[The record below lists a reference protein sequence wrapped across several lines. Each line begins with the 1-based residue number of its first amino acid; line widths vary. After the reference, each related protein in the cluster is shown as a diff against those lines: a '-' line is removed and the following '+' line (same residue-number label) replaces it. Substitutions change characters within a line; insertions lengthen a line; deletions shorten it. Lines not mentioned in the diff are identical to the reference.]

1 MNFLKKILAESGKLF
16 EKGKPLSFA
25 YPLWE
30 ATDTILFSTNSQ
42 NKSGPHIRD
51 NMDIKRTMFFVVIAL
66 IPCYLFGAYN
76 IGYLYSKAMGI
87 SSSILS
93 DFILGMTYV
102 LPILIVTFI
111 AGAICEI
118 TFAVIRKHE
127 INEGFLVSCA
137 LIPLTMPPDIPL
149 WHLFIPTCF
158 GIIIGKEIFG
168 GVGTNVFNPALTARA
183 FMYFAFP
190 TKISGDKVWAIG
202 PDGYTG
208 ATALSIPANPT
219 IDMIAE
225 LAKNEQAINA
235 TNLFSLN
242 SMSFDFSTS
251 NLFWGLIPGS
261 IGETNKL
268 LILLGAIFLI
278 YCGIASWRIMVASVL
293 GLIFT
298 AGLFNLLA
306 DYSTNAML
314 TITPLQ
320 HILIGSFLFG
330 TVFMA
335 SEPVTSTHT
344 NKGRWI
350 YGFMIGVLT
359 VIIRSINPA
368 YPEGVMLAI
377 LIMNMFAPLI
387 DYYVVKENI
396 KMRIS
401 RNA

>member
-16 EKGKPLSFA
+16 EEGKPLSFA

-30 ATDTILFSTNSQ
+30 ATDTILLSTNSQ

-76 IGYLYSKAMGI
+76 IGYLHSAATGV
-87 SSSILS
+87 SSSVVS
-93 DFILGMTYV
+93 DFILGMSYV
-102 LPILIVTFI
+102 TPILITTFV
-111 AGAICEI
+111 AGAICELS
-118 TFAVIRKHE
+118 FAVIRKHE
-127 INEGFLVSCA
+127 VNEGFLVTCA

-149 WHLFIPTCF
+149 WQLFIGTCF

-190 TKISGDKVWAIG
+190 TKISGDKVWAVG
-202 PDGYTG
+202 PDGYSG
-208 ATALSIPANPT
+208 ATALSIPANPVEYDT
-219 IDMIAE
+219 
-225 LAKNEQAINA
+225 A
-235 TNLFSLN
+235 TNLFSQATQ
-242 SMSFDFSTS
+242 FDFSTS

-278 YCGIASWRIMVASVL
+278 YCGIASWRIMVSSVL
-293 GLIFT
+293 GLVMT

-306 DYSTNAML
+306 DHSTNAML

-350 YGFMIGVLT
+350 YGFMIGALT
-359 VIIRSINPA
+359 VIIRSVNPA

-387 DYYVVKENI
+387 DYYIVKSNI
-396 KMRIS
+396 NMRLS